1 MKNRTKLPNVYL
13 GFLLALMYV
22 PILLVILYSFNE
34 SKLSSVWGGFSLKW
48 YAELFRDRDLFQAL
62 WNSIVLGVISSCSAA
77 VIGTLGAYGMSK
89 VNFPLKGV
97 VEYVST
103 LPMMIPEI
111 IMGMVS
117 MVFFSLIGIPFGMGT
132 LVIAHTAFCIPYVF
146 MLVKARLVGMDKSLP
161 EAAQDLGAS
170 PVRVFFD
177 VTLPLVAPAIASG
190 HAAGLRH
197 EHGRRDYQRVRHRRG
212 HQHLAG
218 ENLQPTENRGHPGD
232 KRPVHLAFPGHFAAV
247 RAGRPGGQDAKKTR
261 FWKGRDR
268 TMKKILS
275 MALAALLLVGTLGGC
290 STSGGENGQLVLYTW
305 ENMFPQEVLDGFTQ
319 ETGISVT
326 YSNFD
331 TDETMLARLEAAEGG
346 DYDLVIADDYI
357 IETAIQEGLVQEL
370 DTSKLEN
377 YGSINPVYQGQF
389 YDPENKY
396 TVPYGAGV
404 QTIVYDPSAVDVE
417 IKGYTDLWDASLEDN
432 LGIIDNFRV
441 VNGMAL
447 KVLGESY
454 NTEDTA
460 AIEAAGDK
468 LLELAPNIRL
478 IKDQNTQDDLLS
490 GEVGA
495 AVLYT
500 SQATMA
506 KMANP
511 DLEVVFPEEGIGFG
525 IMAQFIPANAPNAEN
540 AYKFIDYILQPEVAA
555 QCFEYIGY
563 YCTNLDAEE
572 YISEEYRDFL
582 TLPADIDASSMEMI
596 ENVSAEALETHSRV
610 YTEFKTACGQ

>member
-1 MKNRTKLPNVYL
+1 
-13 GFLLALMYV
+13 
-22 PILLVILYSFNE
+22 
-34 SKLSSVWGGFSLKW
+34 
-48 YAELFRDRDLFQAL
+48 
-62 WNSIVLGVISSCSAA
+62 
-77 VIGTLGAYGMSK
+77 
-89 VNFPLKGV
+89 
-97 VEYVST
+97 
-103 LPMMIPEI
+103 
-111 IMGMVS
+111 
-117 MVFFSLIGIPFGMGT
+117 
-132 LVIAHTAFCIPYVF
+132 
-146 MLVKARLVGMDKSLP
+146 
-161 EAAQDLGAS
+161 
-170 PVRVFFD
+170 
-177 VTLPLVAPAIASG
+177 
-190 HAAGLRH
+190 
-197 EHGRRDYQRVRHRRG
+197 
-212 HQHLAG
+212 
-218 ENLQPTENRGHPGD
+218 
-232 KRPVHLAFPGHFAAV
+232 
-247 RAGRPGGQDAKKTR
+247 
-261 FWKGRDR
+261 
-268 TMKKILS
+268 MKKILS

-290 STSGGENGQLVLYTW
+290 STSGWENGKLVLYTW

-417 IKGYTDLWDASLEDN
+417 IKGYADLWDASLEDN

-506 KMANP
+506 KWSSPKRALALALWPSSSPPTPPTRRTPTSSSITSSSRRWPPSALSTSATTAPTWTPRSTSPRNTGTSSP
-511 DLEVVFPEEGIGFG
+511 CPRTST
-525 IMAQFIPANAPNAEN
+525 PAPW
-540 AYKFIDYILQPEVAA
+540 
-555 QCFEYIGY
+555 
-563 YCTNLDAEE
+563 
-572 YISEEYRDFL
+572 R
-582 TLPADIDASSMEMI
+582 
-596 ENVSAEALETHSRV
+596 
-610 YTEFKTACGQ
+610 

>member
-1 MKNRTKLPNVYL
+1 
-13 GFLLALMYV
+13 
-22 PILLVILYSFNE
+22 
-34 SKLSSVWGGFSLKW
+34 
-48 YAELFRDRDLFQAL
+48 
-62 WNSIVLGVISSCSAA
+62 
-77 VIGTLGAYGMSK
+77 
-89 VNFPLKGV
+89 
-97 VEYVST
+97 
-103 LPMMIPEI
+103 
-111 IMGMVS
+111 
-117 MVFFSLIGIPFGMGT
+117 
-132 LVIAHTAFCIPYVF
+132 
-146 MLVKARLVGMDKSLP
+146 
-161 EAAQDLGAS
+161 
-170 PVRVFFD
+170 
-177 VTLPLVAPAIASG
+177 
-190 HAAGLRH
+190 
-197 EHGRRDYQRVRHRRG
+197 
-212 HQHLAG
+212 
-218 ENLQPTENRGHPGD
+218 
-232 KRPVHLAFPGHFAAV
+232 
-247 RAGRPGGQDAKKTR
+247 
-261 FWKGRDR
+261 
-268 TMKKILS
+268 MKKILS

-290 STSGGENGQLVLYTW
+290 SSSGGANGKLVLYTW

-404 QTIVYDPSAVDVE
+404 QTLVYDPSAVDVE
-417 IKGYTDLWDASLEDN
+417 IKGYADLWDASLEDN

-610 YTEFKTACGQ
+610 YTEFKTACGA